1 MMHAKEEWNVPL
13 VEALTQADGID
24 EAAQV
29 EFLDGGGG
37 GSGAPRR

>member
-1 MMHAKEEWNVPL
+1 MPQFNEEWNAPT

-29 EFLDGGGG
+29 DFRNGGGA
-37 GSGAPRR
+37 SGAPRR